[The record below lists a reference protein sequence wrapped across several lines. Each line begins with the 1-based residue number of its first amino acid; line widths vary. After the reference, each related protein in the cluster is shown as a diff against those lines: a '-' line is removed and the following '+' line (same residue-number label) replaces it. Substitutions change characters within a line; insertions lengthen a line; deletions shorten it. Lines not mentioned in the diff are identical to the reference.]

1 MRILIDI
8 NHPAHV
14 HYFRNFYKI
23 MVAKGNEI
31 LVVSRNKEIEHKL
44 LSLYN
49 IPYVSR
55 GRGKSGKWSKFLY
68 MLYADVKILTLALK
82 FKPDVFLNFLHPY
95 PSHVARIL
103 GKPSLVF
110 SDTEHA
116 RLHHKLTVPFA
127 TKIFTPACYL
137 RDLGE
142 KHERFNGYMELSYLH
157 PKYFTPDPSILEVLK
172 VEESEKF
179 VIMRFVSWQAA
190 HDFGHNGMSLENKRK
205 AVVELVKHAR
215 VFISAEGELPED
227 LEKYRIR
234 IPYHK
239 MHDALYYS
247 ALLFGESAT
256 MASEAAVLGTP
267 SVFMFEGSLGYT
279 KEEEDKYHIVNNF
292 TESEIDQERAIQR
305 ALEIVQDENGK
316 EKYKQIGRSIISN
329 CVDTTAFM
337 VEEVMKF
344 KNHLKVSGFVISFY
358 IEELLINIC

>member
-23 MVAKGNEI
+23 MVAQGNEI

-44 LSLYN
+44 LSSYE

-55 GRGKSGKWSKFLY
+55 GKGKSGKLSKLLY
-68 MLYADVKILTLALK
+68 MIYADAKILALALK
-82 FKPDVFLNFLHPY
+82 FKPDLFLNFLHPY
-95 PSHVARIL
+95 PSHVARLL
-103 GKPSLVF
+103 GRSSLVF

-127 TKIFTPACYL
+127 TKIFTPSCYL
-137 RDLGE
+137 SDLG
-142 KHERFNGYMELSYLH
+142 KKQVRFNGYMELSYLH
-157 PKYFTPDPSILEVLK
+157 PKYFTPDPSILELLK
-172 VEESEKF
+172 VKESEKF
-179 VIMRFVSWQAA
+179 IIMRFVSWQAA
-190 HDFGHNGMSLENKRK
+190 HDFGHNGMSLVNKRK
-205 AVVELVKHAR
+205 AVEELAKHAR

-227 LEKYRIR
+227 LEKYRIK
-234 IPYHK
+234 IPFHK

-267 SVFMFEGSLGYT
+267 SVFMFDGSLGYT

-292 TESEIDQERAIQR
+292 TESEEDQERAIQR
-305 ALEIVQDENGK
+305 ALEIIQEENGR
-316 EKYKQIGRSIISN
+316 EKYKKIGQSIISN

-337 VEEVMKF
+337 VDEVLKF
-344 KNHLKVSGFVISFY
+344 KNHLNVSGFVISVC
-358 IEELLINIC
+358 IQEMIVCIC

>member
-23 MVAKGNEI
+23 MVAQGNEI
-31 LVVSRNKEIEHKL
+31 LVVSRNKEIEHRL
-44 LSLYN
+44 LSSYN

-55 GRGKSGKWSKFLY
+55 GKGKSGKLSKLLY
-68 MLYADVKILTLALK
+68 MIYADVKIWILALK
-82 FKPDVFLNFLHPY
+82 FKPDIFLNFLHPY
-95 PSHVARIL
+95 PSHVARLL

-116 RLHHKLTVPFA
+116 RLHHRLTVPFA
-127 TKIFTPACYL
+127 TKILTPSCYL
-137 RDLGE
+137 SDLGA
-142 KHERFNGYMELSYLH
+142 KQVRFNGYMEISYLH
-157 PKYFTPDPSILEVLK
+157 PKYFTPDPSILEILK
-172 VEESEKF
+172 VKESEKF

-190 HDFGHNGMSLENKRK
+190 HDFGHNGMSLKNKRK
-205 AVVELVKHAR
+205 AVFELVNHAK

-227 LEKYRIR
+227 LEQYRIR
-234 IPYHK
+234 IPFHK
-239 MHDALYYS
+239 MHDAIYYS

-267 SVFMFEGSLGYT
+267 SVFMFDGALGYT

-292 TESEIDQERAIQR
+292 TESEIDQERAIER
-305 ALEIVQDENGK
+305 ALEIIRDENGR
-316 EKYKQIGRSIISN
+316 EKYKEIGRSIISN

-337 VEEVMKF
+337 VDEVLKF
-344 KNHLKVSGFVISFY
+344 KSHLNMSGIVTLFY
-358 IEELLINIC
+358 IEEVVAVIC